1 MYLLIG
7 NADIAGS
14 YGDEMVC
21 FQFGDRAVIRP
32 YADANLISNAGIGN
46 CYRVLCLLSVIGNP
60 VIHDIDHEFC
70 TWIVEERMVIT
81 ERRLKKLAADRV
93 QDLITHLAVLFHT
106 L

>member
-21 FQFGDRAVIRP
+21 FQFADRAIIRP
-32 YADANLISNAGIGN
+32 YADADLIGNAGIGN
-46 CYRVLCLLSVIGNP
+46 RYRVLCLLSVIGNP
-60 VIHDIDHEFC
+60 VIHDIDHKLRA
-70 TWIVEERMVIT
+70 WIVEERMVIA

-93 QDLITHLAVLFHT
+93 
-106 L
+106 